1 MEAPL
6 ERTVSHVVLLR
17 RLAQFRAS
25 THIINYRL
33 NILLSER
40 GHSDFGSTYSENGG
54 VVAIGIGRRVRVA

>member
-25 THIINYRL
+25 THIINCRL
-33 NILLSER
+33 NVLLSER
-40 GHSDFGSTYSENGG
+40 GHGDFGGICSENGG
-54 VVAIGIGRRVRVA
+54 VMAVGMGRRVRVV